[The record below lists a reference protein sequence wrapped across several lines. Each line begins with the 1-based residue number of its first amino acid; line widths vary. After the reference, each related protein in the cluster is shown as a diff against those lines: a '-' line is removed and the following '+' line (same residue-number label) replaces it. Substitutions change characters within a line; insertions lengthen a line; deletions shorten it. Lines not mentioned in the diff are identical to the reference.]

1 MPSDARMDDEEFE
14 SILHIPPESYISPA
28 SHSYTALVQEA
39 RRARNAEVELRAKS
53 KSDNAY
59 IAQSKEI
66 EDALNADL
74 AALRVENERL
84 VAENHSLKGGIHD
97 TCPDPYQ
104 KIRVLEARLSA
115 FESVHRES
123 SPEYRYRN
131 DDEMECVR
139 KTGQS
144 VNGAWVSFIRLDDQE
159 NVSRETWESWPTEI
173 AEPLA
178 APEARGEGEG

>member
-1 MPSDARMDDEEFE
+1 MPSDARMGDERLEYLQYRINAGKLLSE
-14 SILHIPPESYISPA
+14 QA
-28 SHSYTALVQEA
+28 SELAAEA
-39 RRARNAEVELRAKS
+39 RRARSSE
-53 KSDNAY
+53 
-59 IAQSKEI
+59 
-66 EDALNADL
+66 
-74 AALRVENERL
+74 AALRAENERL